1 MGTYNSKDGSE
12 EHPLGGETI
21 PTRPTPQGP
30 RSNFVPP
37 PKSNPIAATTTGS
50 RRIEPD
56 AGSAAIDMVPTATGD
71 AVVPTVFRWE
81 HGGRAAYIT
90 GTFNNWEKQ
99 IPMHRSGN
107 DFTYIHNLA
116 KGQYAYKFVVDDE
129 WRYAPDQPTKTD
141 VEGRVSNFIDVSDFS
156 PYTGAI
162 DFFEKSK
169 EQKIPESDFSNIIPD
184 LDEYTKEP
192 PLLPPHLRQIILNK
206 PTPSADPLALP
217 VPHTVTLNHL
227 YCTAIKDGMMV
238 LGCTQR
244 YRGKYVTLIFY
255 STMP

>member
-1 MGTYNSKDGSE
+1 
-12 EHPLGGETI
+12 
-21 PTRPTPQGP
+21 
-30 RSNFVPP
+30 
-37 PKSNPIAATTTGS
+37 
-50 RRIEPD
+50 
-56 AGSAAIDMVPTATGD
+56 
-71 AVVPTVFRWE
+71 VPTVFRWE

-99 IPMHRSGN
+99 IPMHKSGN
-107 DFTYIHNLA
+107 DFTYIHNLK

-129 WRYAPDQPTKTD
+129 WRYAPDQPTKSD

-156 PYTGAI
+156 PYMGDNNFFDRSKGMPCPRHTSLGA
-162 DFFEKSK
+162 
-169 EQKIPESDFSNIIPD
+169 QKIPDSDFNTDIPD
-184 LDEYTKEP
+184 LDEVGLISDPDYPPSVLRSVILVQYTKEP

-206 PTPSADPLALP
+206 PTPSGDPLALP

-244 YRGKYVTLIFY
+244 YREKYVTLVFY